1 MKKLLITLVMGM
13 LLCPATVDAK
23 YYKVKHGNNYEGQV
37 IRTPALY
44 RIGVSVDSE
53 SGDLYVCPNY
63 DITWL
68 EISITGNGVTY
79 LDTTVSLAAGQVY
92 TDCLDYLDEGT
103 YTLTLSNSDGNVIAQ
118 YEITVE
124 DD

>member
-1 MKKLLITLVMGM
+1 MKKLAV
-13 LLCPATVDAK
+13 LLLAGLLLTPSETFAAK
-23 YYKVKHGNNYEGQV
+23 YSKKKVFPMGSP
-37 IRTPALY
+37 IRMPSQYFISLD
-44 RIGVSVDSE
+44 VDSE

-63 DITWL
+63 DITGL